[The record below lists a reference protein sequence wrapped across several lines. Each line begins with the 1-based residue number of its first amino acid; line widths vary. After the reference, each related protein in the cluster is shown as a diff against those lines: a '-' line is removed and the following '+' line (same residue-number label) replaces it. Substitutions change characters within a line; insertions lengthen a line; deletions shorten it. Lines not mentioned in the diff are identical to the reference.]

1 MRDAQ
6 AIKAACDKARELAV
20 SKPGRYGG
28 RYVAERYNPNTKR
41 QDVIVLDDDDPD
53 RYRDDETLDIFA
65 QATPT
70 KVYGIGRARHWL
82 LEDGTVRSFL
92 SDERG
97 LQTAEL
103 AILAGLIVA
112 GLVVSVIVFR
122 TFILHRLRALMSE
135 TVNGPTVSVKDG
147 AR

>member
-1 MRDAQ
+1 MHR
-6 AIKAACDKARELAV
+6 
-20 SKPGRYGG
+20 
-28 RYVAERYNPNTKR
+28 
-41 QDVIVLDDDDPD
+41 
-53 RYRDDETLDIFA
+53 
-65 QATPT
+65 
-70 KVYGIGRARHWL
+70 
-82 LEDGTVRSFL
+82 FL

-112 GLVVSVIVFR
+112 GLVVSVVVFR